1 MADHQTEKAFQ
12 QQAGVFLNKKK
23 YLSENKK
30 AAAKIPRY
38 YKKIGLGYLALIFF
52 IFIFTSISIFI
63 HFVSLLRKKSFFIYK
78 FSFLF

>member
-38 YKKIGLGYLALIFF
+38 YKKIGLGYLTLIFF
-52 IFIFTSISIFI
+52 HLSI
-63 HFVSLLRKKSFFIYK
+63 HFNIHIHSFYIFVKKK
-78 FSFLF
+78 NLF